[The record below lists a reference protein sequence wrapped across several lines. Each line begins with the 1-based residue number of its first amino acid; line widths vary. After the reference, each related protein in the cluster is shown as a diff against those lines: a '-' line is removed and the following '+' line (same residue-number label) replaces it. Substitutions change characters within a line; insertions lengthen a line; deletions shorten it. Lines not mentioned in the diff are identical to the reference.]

1 VQPVDYTTLVAVC
14 ADLRSQWL
22 PARCEQVIQL
32 DRYTICLLLR
42 TLQAK
47 GWLTISW
54 HPQAARI
61 HIGQAPPR
69 RPDTFAFSQQLKHQF
84 NHLALTQI
92 NFLAPWERV
101 IDLQFAQRPND
112 APQWHLYLEIMGKY
126 SNCILTN
133 AQQTIVTAAH
143 QVSEQQS
150 SVRPIRTGNPYEHPP
165 SMRGVFPKKTDSF
178 ENWQAHI
185 GLIPGPLQKT
195 LLKAYNGLST
205 GLIQTLLK
213 AAQLDP
219 HTSTDALSQLD
230 WQRLFVQWQ
239 HWLHCLEMQIFAPQ
253 ALDHGYRVI
262 GLADSGLDASSSPQP
277 SHSPTPPSIQTL
289 LDDYYRHQLN
299 RQVFSQ
305 LHHQLA
311 QRLKVAMTKLSQKAQ
326 VFTNRLQESTQAEH
340 YRTQADLLMAYL
352 HQWQPGMTQ
361 IELADFETGAATKI
375 PLDPEKNAVQNAQAF
390 YKQHQKLKR
399 ASDAVR
405 PLLQAV
411 TAELTYLEQV
421 EAALV
426 QVSTYIQESDLTA
439 IEEIR
444 DELIQQKYLTDPYN
458 RDTRKADKPNFHR
471 LVTPSGFEV
480 LIGRNNHQNDLLT
493 FKVATDYDLWLHSQ
507 EIPGSHVLL
516 RLSPGEVAQD
526 EDLAFAADCAAYFS
540 RARQAEQ
547 VPVVYTHP
555 KHVYKPKGE
564 RPGMVIYKHERV
576 LWGEPQRAASIAA
589 ASIQKAT

>member
-1 VQPVDYTTLVAVC
+1 VQPVDFTTLVAVC
-14 ADLRSQWL
+14 HDLRSHWL

-42 TLQAK
+42 TFQTK
-47 GWLTISW
+47 GWLTLSW

-61 HIGQAPPR
+61 HMGQAPPR
-69 RPDTFAFSQQLKHQF
+69 RADTFAFSQQLKHQF

-101 IDLQFAQRPND
+101 LDLQFAQRPD
-112 APQWHLYLEIMGKY
+112 EAAQWHLYLEIMGKY

-133 AQQTIVTAAH
+133 AEQTIVTAAH
-143 QVSEQQS
+143 QVSSQQS
-150 SVRPIRTGNPYEHPP
+150 RLRPIRTGERYEHPP
-165 SMRGVFPKKTDSF
+165 AMRGPFPKQSESLDH
-178 ENWQAHI
+178 WQAHVS
-185 GLIPGPLQKT
+185 LIPGPIQKN
-195 LLKAYNGLST
+195 LLKVYHGLST
-205 GLIQTLLK
+205 GLTQQLIQAAGLDPQTTTTAMSPTDWQTLF
-213 AAQLDP
+213 A
-219 HTSTDALSQLD
+219 
-230 WQRLFVQWQ
+230 QWQ
-239 HWLHCLEMQIFAPQ
+239 YWLHCLDTNTFAPEMLAQ
-253 ALDHGYRVI
+253 GYRVI
-262 GLADSGLDASSSPQP
+262 GTSAQAEAASPLSTS
-277 SHSPTPPSIQTL
+277 TGSIQPL
-289 LDDYYRHQLN
+289 LDNYYRHQLN
-299 RQVFSQ
+299 RQGFSQ
-305 LHHQLA
+305 LHHQLT
-311 QRLKVAMTKLSQKAQ
+311 QRIKVAIAKLSQKAH
-326 VFTNRLQESTQAEH
+326 VFTERLQESTQAEQ
-340 YRTQADLLMAYL
+340 YRAQADLLMAYL

-361 IELADFETGAATKI
+361 IELTDFATGVATPI
-375 PLDPEKNAVQNAQAF
+375 PLDPEKNAVQNAQTF

-421 EAALV
+421 EAALM
-426 QVSTYIQESDLTA
+426 QISEYQQESDLTA

-444 DELIQQKYLTDPYN
+444 DELIQQKYLNDPYH

-471 LVTPSGFEV
+471 LITPSGFEV
-480 LIGRNNHQNDLLT
+480 LIGRNNHQNDVLT

-516 RLSPGEVAQD
+516 RLNPGEVAQD

-547 VPVVYTHP
+547 VPVVYTQP

-576 LWGEPQRAASIAA
+576 LWGEPQRAAKIANA
-589 ASIQKAT
+589 